1 MPAEPPLSGGTVA
14 QIVARARALER
25 PEVLAIVSD
34 DEVALKIAA
43 AWATPG
49 AVVVRRT
56 ADVDGVS
63 VSPDQLGALWEQTS
77 IDVGII
83 ARAAG
88 TSEALVRRRLPL
100 LRVNQIVYPDGSVHG
115 LVRRLLQERV
125 LRAFGPARPPRSR
138 GRNEGA

>member
-1 MPAEPPLSGGTVA
+1 MPAEPPRSENTVA
-14 QIVARARALER
+14 QIVARARAFER
-25 PEVLAIVSD
+25 PEVLAIVSS

-49 AVVVRRT
+49 AVAVQTFEVND
-56 ADVDGVS
+56 AAES
-63 VSPDQLGALWEQTS
+63 VDQLGVLWERTT
-77 IDVGII
+77 IDIGMI
-83 ARAAG
+83 ARASG
-88 TSEALVRRRLPL
+88 TSAAQVRRRLPL

-125 LRAFGPARPPRSR
+125 LRAFGPARSPRNP